1 MNNIFLHTLFL
12 AMIAILALLFP
23 SGWQTE
29 NTIRFTL
36 TRVVAGGVVWRGFQL
51 VAFVVP
57 YRPNRTYYR
66 LSVVRV

>member
-1 MNNIFLHTLFL
+1 MNNIFLHILFL
-12 AMIAILALLFP
+12 AMVAIFILVFP

-36 TRVVAGGVVWRGFQL
+36 TRVVAGGVVWHGVQL
-51 VAFVVP
+51 VAFAVP

-66 LSVVRV
+66 LAIGRI